1 MKKSTKSTYTV
12 SLDMKFSHQYVV
24 EAKTAAEAKK
34 KAFARFK
41 VQQGIQGPPV
51 QGWKIKE
58 VR

>member
-12 SLDMKFSHQYVV
+12 GLDMKFSHQYVV

-41 VQQGIQGPPV
+41 ATRNTISQYNIDVD
-51 QGWKIKE
+51 KE
-58 VR
+58 L

>member
-41 VQQGIQGPPV
+41 ATRNRISQYNVDV
-51 QGWKIKE
+51 DKE
-58 VR
+58 L